1 MDSAILFLFFFSSRR
16 RHTRCSRDWSSDV
29 CSSDLHYTP
38 FLHPAKTASFHFSLT
53 RFAAEWYSG
62 HTFLAGPWFRQPAIL
77 GASRRCALAMAATS
91 CARKSSRAAAT
102 LRQTKAPLGPPAASS
117 SARPPAQVSPWLALP
132 LPHGV
137 TITATLLPTASRIST
152 AACTF
157 TTWSFSRV
165 SFPGSIAAAKCR

>member
-1 MDSAILFLFFFSSRR
+1 MTLD
-16 RHTRCSRDWSSDV
+16 RDHDPCVWSN
-29 CSSDLHYTP
+29 HYTP

-157 TTWSFSRV
+157 TTWSFSRI